1 MMSEDVNFQVT
12 APNLR
17 VRKLHDSA
25 QIVLIL
31 NENDTIPDFDIG
43 VHYSITQTLFEE
55 IVNISDSTLPT
66 EDILLMIL
74 DETLLNQCDSFVEVL
89 NNIRSED
96 NTDRFTPMHL
106 LQTIRQLK
114 FWREMPQI
122 KIDIVGI
129 NGELE
134 LLIAMIEWA
143 GCDPGKASWVISIW
157 AGNQPGIT
165 FDFIGKSIVIEQKT
179 TVRNDS
185 RIHSFSNHLQADP
198 PENTQSYIGSI
209 GLKRVQAGSLAGSS
223 LSDRIESVRAIL
235 NKKYDPNEPSIQL
248 ALQRFNDLIS
258 DSKVQTM
265 EGFEDLYRVNPNLP
279 LRLYPYSQIEGIGAI
294 REHYVPGG
302 WHSPPSFVL
311 SEDDGL
317 TIEDVLA
324 GNTGWC
330 FDAEEE
336 E

>member
-1 MMSEDVNFQVT
+1 MSEDVDFQVI
-12 APNLR
+12 APNIR
-17 VRKLHDSA
+17 VRNLHNSA

-31 NENDTIPDFDIG
+31 NENDAIPDFDIG

-55 IVNISDSTLPT
+55 IVNTSDSTLPT
-66 EDILLMIL
+66 ENILLMSL

-96 NTDRFTPMHL
+96 NADRFTPMHL
-106 LQTIRQLK
+106 HQTIRQLK
-114 FWREMPQI
+114 FWRERPQI

-143 GCDPGKASWVISIW
+143 GSDPDKALWVISVW

-165 FDFIGKSIVIEQKT
+165 FDFTGKSIVIEQKT
-179 TVRNDS
+179 TVRNNS
-185 RIHSFSNHLQADP
+185 RIHSFSNHLQAAP
-198 PENTQSYIGSI
+198 PENTHSYIGSI

-235 NKKYDPNEPSIQL
+235 NKKYDPNEPCIQL
-248 ALQRFNDLIS
+248 ALQRFNDLIL
-258 DSKVQTM
+258 DSEVETW
-265 EGFEDLYRVNPNLP
+265 EGFDNLYRVNPDLP
-279 LRLYPYSQIEGIGAI
+279 LRLYPYSQIEGIEAI

-302 WHSPPSFVL
+302 WYSPPSFVL
-311 SEDDGL
+311 SEDDEL

>member
-1 MMSEDVNFQVT
+1 MSEDVDFQVI
-12 APNLR
+12 APNIR
-17 VRKLHDSA
+17 VRKLHNSA

-31 NENDTIPDFDIG
+31 NENDAIPNFDIAE
-43 VHYSITQTLFEE
+43 HYSITQTLFEV
-55 IVNISDSTLPT
+55 IVDTSDSTLPT
-66 EDILLMIL
+66 EDILLMSL

-96 NTDRFTPMHL
+96 NADRFTPMHL

-114 FWREMPQI
+114 FWREKPQI

-143 GCDPGKASWVISIW
+143 GSDPVKASWVISIW
-157 AGNQPGIT
+157 AGNQTGVT

-185 RIHSFSNHLQADP
+185 RIHSFSNHLQATP
-198 PENTQSYIGSI
+198 PENTHSYIGSI

-223 LSDRIESVRAIL
+223 LSERIESVRAIL

-248 ALQRFNDLIS
+248 ALQRFNNLIS
-258 DSKVQTM
+258 DSEVETW
-265 EGFEDLYRVNPNLP
+265 EGFDDLYRVNPNLP
-279 LRLYPYSQIEGIGAI
+279 LRLYPYSQIEGIEAI

>member
-1 MMSEDVNFQVT
+1 MSEDVDFQVI
-12 APNLR
+12 APNIR

-31 NENDTIPDFDIG
+31 NENDIIPDFDIG

-55 IVNISDSTLPT
+55 IVNTNDSTLPT
-66 EDILLMIL
+66 EEILLLSL
-74 DETLLNQCDSFVEVL
+74 DQTLLKQCDSFVEVL
-89 NNIRSED
+89 NNIRLED

-106 LQTIRQLK
+106 LQTIRQLR
-114 FWREMPQI
+114 FWREIPQI

-143 GCDPGKASWVISIW
+143 GNDYDKVTWVISAW

-165 FDFIGKSIVIEQKT
+165 FDFICRTIVIEQKT
-179 TVRNDS
+179 TVGNDS
-185 RIHSFSNHLQADP
+185 RIHSFSSHLQAAP
-198 PENTQSYIGSI
+198 PENTHSYISSI

-248 ALQRFNDLIS
+248 VLQRFNDLIS
-258 DSKVQTM
+258 DSEMETW
-265 EGFEDLYRVNPNLP
+265 EGFDDLYRVNPNLP
-279 LRLYPYSQIEGIGAI
+279 LRLYPYSQIEGIEAI

-302 WHSPPSFVL
+302 WHGPPSFVL

-317 TIEDVLA
+317 TIQDVLA